1 MLYSLGGFFLPKFFI
16 LLIIK
21 KIKVMENTS
30 KILEKLSKL
39 KALYESAKMD
49 NEGEAN
55 AAAAAIQRL
64 LLKYN
69 LSMEDIDA
77 NLNSNSDVW
86 VHEYISGYTQK
97 SIGGQWE
104 LELWSAL
111 CEFNFCKVFMCGGS
125 YKNLMLVG
133 KKENL
138 DNIKWL
144 NNFLQTVFVK
154 LSKVRYKEYCRSLLT
169 KPIACDTFQRNY
181 LYGCAI
187 GLRKKLK
194 DETAT
199 IAAEKI
205 TALAVRSNDA
215 IMSYVTDMFGR
226 VATKRHSAIPKN
238 YSAQKM
244 GYEDGRKIKI
254 GKPIEKKESQ
264 VLLR

>member
-1 MLYSLGGFFLPKFFI
+1 
-16 LLIIK
+16 
-21 KIKVMENTS
+21 MEDTS
-30 KILEKLSKL
+30 KILEKLAKL
-39 KALYESAKMD
+39 KALYESAKLS

-69 LSMEDIDA
+69 LSMEDVDGV
-77 NLNSNSDVW
+77 NLNSKSDVW

-104 LELWSAL
+104 LELWKVL
-111 CEFNFCKVFMCGGS
+111 CEFNFCKVFTCGGS

-154 LSKVRYKEYCRSLLT
+154 LSKVRYKEYCSRLSRLVFA
-169 KPIACDTFQRNY
+169 KPVARDAFQRNY
-181 LYGCAI
+181 LYGCAC
-187 GLRKKLK
+187 GLRSKLK

-199 IAAEKI
+199 IDAEKV
-205 TALAVRSNDA
+205 TALAVRSNEA
-215 IMSYVTDMFGR
+215 IMSYVTDMFGGVKTQHR
-226 VATKRHSAIPKN
+226 AQPKN
-238 YSAQKM
+238 YAAQKM

-254 GKPIEKKESQ
+254 GKPIEKKKATE
-264 VLLR
+264 LLK

>member
-1 MLYSLGGFFLPKFFI
+1 
-16 LLIIK
+16 
-21 KIKVMENTS
+21 MENTS
-30 KILEKLSKL
+30 KILEKLAKL
-39 KALYESAKMD
+39 KALYENAKLR

-64 LLKYN
+64 LLNYN
-69 LSMEDIDA
+69 LSMEDIDGV
-77 NLNSNSDVW
+77 NLNSKSDVW

-104 LELWSAL
+104 LELWKVL
-111 CEFNFCKVFMCGGS
+111 CDFNFCKVFMCGNS

-154 LSKVRYKEYCRSLLT
+154 LSKVRYKEYCSGLDFT
-169 KPIACDTFQRNY
+169 KPAGRDTFQRNY
-181 LYGCAI
+181 LYGCAC

-199 IAAEKI
+199 IDAEKV
-205 TALAVRSNDA
+205 TALVVRSNDA

-226 VATKRHSAIPKN
+226 VGTKHSAMPKN
-238 YSAQKM
+238 YAAQKM
-244 GYEDGRKIKI
+244 GYKDGIKIKI
-254 GKPIEKKESQ
+254 GKPLEKKKSTE
-264 VLLR
+264 LLK